1 MTTRTVGLILGMHI
15 ASPGLVRRAGLLMLN
30 PKYLGP
36 NPTIQ
41 CNSKVPIDFTVGKIR
56 PLVNGIFYN
65 ATLPTYFFALEIV
78 NPVC

>member
-1 MTTRTVGLILGMHI
+1 
-15 ASPGLVRRAGLLMLN
+15 MLN

-65 ATLPTYFFALEIV
+65 ATLPTFFFALEIV